1 MYTQDIRQDRSQE
14 LRAVD
19 GRFCNVRYIRDK

>member
-1 MYTQDIRQDRSQE
+1 ME

-19 GRFCNVRYIRDK
+19 GRFLDDNGLIGEPFG